1 MDRAAK
7 HKKELLVSL
16 SWAAQTKGGL
26 RCTHA
31 TEARLS
37 VTTTLWM
44 LLSTLVIKLPQGA
57 LTLQILSEQ
66 ELVAKSPV
74 RVRLRPPL
82 GPLCQLLEE
91 FGIKANCVS
100 VATGARGLGRVCLAR
115 SPGARRPPCR
125 KEGLP
130 GRALQRMEA

>member
-1 MDRAAK
+1 MDTSAK

-16 SWAAQTKGGL
+16 SQAAQTKGGL

-37 VTTTLWM
+37 VTTTLWK
-44 LLSTLVIKLPQGA
+44 LLSTLVIKLPRGA
-57 LTLQILSEQ
+57 LTLQIYNEQ
-66 ELVAKSPV
+66 KLVAKSPV
-74 RVRLRPPL
+74 RVRLRPPM
-82 GPLCQLLEE
+82 GPLCQLQE
-91 FGIKANCVS
+91 FEIKANCVS

-115 SPGARRPPCR
+115 SPWRQEAPPRR